1 MKTFRQFIE
10 TRGASLSQTTEFLPF
25 YALPYVPDPKVHPS
39 YKELFGPHWVPDL
52 ELRLHRFLDLAMEC
66 NPQPRLFDL
75 YTGGGAK
82 SSGGAGGGKG
92 DDLSSKEALQ
102 RNIVEAESRAM
113 QYMKLYHKSQSNY
126 FNLIGITADLV
137 DSLERSVQGVPVTP
151 ESVQEI
157 LARLFVSQGQSS
169 VMDFSRPGT
178 ASKALRQSI
187 MPSAGEEALRASATA
202 TVAPPPPPAN
212 NREQPSA
219 VRPAPAP
226 VALNYA
232 KIKADLNGED
242 TKKTCAILQALR
254 WVRNLS
260 FHSVCMKSSFI
271 MLLFNF

>member
-1 MKTFRQFIE
+1 MKTFRQFLE

-52 ELRLHRFLDLAMEC
+52 ELRLNRFLDLAMESGA
-66 NPQPRLFDL
+66 QPRLFDL
-75 YTGGGAK
+75 YTGNKKPVAGGAK
-82 SSGGAGGGKG
+82 G
-92 DDLSSKEALQ
+92 DELSSSREAIQ
-102 RNIVEAESRAM
+102 RNVVEAESRAM

-169 VMDFSRPGT
+169 MMDFSRPGT

-187 MPSAGEEALRASATA
+187 MPSAPEEALRPSAAAAA
-202 TVAPPPPPAN
+202 TPPGANRDQAPP
-212 NREQPSA
+212 

-226 VALNYA
+226 MALDYA
-232 KIKADLNGED
+232 RIKADLAGED
-242 TKKTCAILQALR
+242 MKKICALLQALR
-254 WVRNLS
+254 WVR
-260 FHSVCMKSSFI
+260 I
-271 MLLFNF
+271 